1 MQYIQQV
8 GLSVTH
14 SLSKEKLFNVTQT
27 KSCLCSPTH
36 AHTHT
41 HTHAHTQPLV
51 ITIASWLRT
60 TMRENSTLNDS
71 NLHTSRYMCACKWE
85 VNATALFVLVV
96 PTMCVCVVVTCAAE
110 QIKFSLLCQETL
122 THWFGFSRNCSFRL
136 TDLRATYLLTTF
148 MQFLSCCLLHVN
160 DFDSVTFF
168 VIIQAWITSIGDTV
182 CFFSL
187 SY

>member
-1 MQYIQQV
+1 MP
-8 GLSVTH
+8 LLAH
-14 SLSKEKLFNVTQT
+14 TQT
-27 KSCLCSPTH
+27 
-36 AHTHT
+36 HTHT
-41 HTHAHTQPLV
+41 HTHTHTTTCNNNSFLV
-51 ITIASWLRT
+51 ANNNERKFYFEWFQLT
-60 TMRENSTLNDS
+60 
-71 NLHTSRYMCACKWE
+71 HYMCACKWE

-96 PTMCVCVVVTCAAE
+96 PTMCVCSCYMCSRTDK
-110 QIKFSLLCQETL
+110 IFSSLSRNSH

-148 MQFLSCCLLHVN
+148 MQLLSCCLLHVN

-182 CFFSL
+182 CFFTL